1 MWNEG
6 ALAGCHVF
14 ARQQTKMLTLSLLS
28 LLLLFAVALPLRGDV
43 TDCKVAIAGK
53 NFDLSSLKK
62 E

>member
-14 ARQQTKMLTLSLLS
+14 ATQQMKMLALS

>member
-14 ARQQTKMLTLSLLS
+14 ATQQTKMFALS

-53 NFDLSSLKK
+53 NFDLSPLKK

>member
-1 MWNEG
+1 MEEG

-14 ARQQTKMLTLSLLS
+14 TTQQMKMPAMLAFS

-43 TDCKVAIAGK
+43 TDCKVAMAGK